1 LAEARQIN
9 PKLTLKWAMAHTV
22 DAPRFFA
29 GLRLAGLPEDEGPRL
44 SVVVLPFSNL
54 SGDASQDYLAD
65 VLTDELTT
73 YISRIPDSFV
83 IARNTAF
90 TYKGKPT
97 DVKQIGKDMGVRY
110 ALEGSV
116 QPTAT
121 RIRTNAQL
129 IDTET
134 GAHLWAEEFD
144 TDKSDLLQ
152 TEDEI
157 VTRLAR
163 TLDVTLTA
171 VEAAK
176 GARAR
181 SENPDAQ
188 DLALRCLANF
198 NANVV
203 VYDPKKVELLDEPC
217 ESALRLDSRNS
228 IALRLLAI
236 RHAQKVYRGTSAN
249 PQEDIQRADELLEA
263 ASASGQDDSDAH
275 GAKASVLF
283 AQGQME
289 DAAAE
294 AQRAIELN
302 PSNIYAYG
310 ELCASEVAAVQP
322 EPAIACADRAMRLSP
337 HDPLLYLFF
346 DYRAS
351 ALGMLGQH
359 DDAILWYRRALPF
372 APTSVQTLRGL
383 AGALAHQGQL
393 TEAHEIY
400 ERARPIPGMQFKTLA
415 QYRAYL
421 SRVYPSN
428 APAAVTYR
436 ESVEEDMRKAG
447 MPEE

>member
-1 LAEARQIN
+1 ME
-9 PKLTLKWAMAHTV
+9 PKITISLLKKLV
-22 DAPRFFA
+22 SYPEIVYD
-29 GLRLAGLPEDEGPRL
+29 GLRKAGLPEDEGPRL
-44 SVVVLPFSNL
+44 SIVVLPFSNL

-97 DVKQIGKDMGVRY
+97 DVKQIGKDLGVRY

-116 QPTAT
+116 QPTDK

-144 TDKSDLLQ
+144 TDKTDLLQ

-163 TLDVTLTA
+163 TLDIQLTA

-181 SENPDAQ
+181 PDNPDAQ

-203 VYDPKKVELLDEPC
+203 VYDPKKVESLDEPC
-217 ESALRLDSRNS
+217 ESALRFDSRNP

-236 RHAQKVYRGTSAN
+236 RHAQKAYRGTSAN
-249 PQEDIQRADELLEA
+249 PQEDIQRADELIEA
-263 ASASGQDDSDAH
+263 ASANGPDDSDAH
-275 GAKASVLF
+275 AAKASVLF
-283 AQGQME
+283 AKGRME
-289 DAAAE
+289 DAATE

-322 EPAIACADRAMRLSP
+322 EPAIACTDRAMRLSP

-346 DYRAS
+346 DYKANS
-351 ALGMLGQH
+351 LSMLGKH

-393 TEAHEIY
+393 TEAHEMY
-400 ERARPIPGMQFKTLA
+400 QRALSIPGMQFKTLA

-428 APAAVTYR
+428 APAVVAYR
-436 ESVEEDMRKAG
+436 GSVEEDMRKAG
-447 MPEE
+447 MPEQ